1 MRKRESNK
9 IGRNDPCWCDSG
21 KKYKRCHLGR
31 EAQSELRR
39 QEAINRYVKRSKKGR
54 CLHPGADPSTCSGR
68 VIAAHT
74 IQRNGGL
81 NHIARNGHVGSVLIH
96 PSKLPRRHLDLDSE
110 PHSVGIGE
118 ASTFNGF
125 CSRHDNELF
134 APIDDKPFTGDAEQ
148 ILLLGYRSV
157 CHELHSKR
165 FALDIDADLRDFD
178 RGKLVQVQHEHQKAL
193 SIRDSGILVSINEL
207 NNAKTLYEDAIFNN
221 LPVDTSHVVAFF
233 DRYPDVLWSGV
244 LQATHDFR
252 GDELNDLLDLNV
264 PAQWLASSLIVS
276 GNGGAAVFSCPSS
289 NSDSVRVLSTLNEL
303 SDTELSHAI
312 VRFGFEFF
320 ENTYFSLDWWDG
332 LDNDT
337 KISLKKRQLTE
348 ADSGFGHSGYSR
360 RDDCLV
366 DDGIR
371 AVDWKVD
378 SRIVSIGGVTT
389 QTSVG

>member
-134 APIDDKPFTGDAEQ
+134 APIDNRPFNGDLEQ
-148 ILLLGYRSV
+148 ILLLGFRSV
-157 CHELHSKR
+157 CHEWHSKQ
-165 FALDIDADLRDFD
+165 FAFDVDQQMRDFD
-178 RGKLVQVQHEHQKAL
+178 RGNPVAFQRAFQDTL
-193 SIRDSGILVSINEL
+193 STRDSGLLASINEL
-207 NNAKTLYEDAIFNN
+207 KDAKELFEDAIFNDN
-221 LPVDTSHVVAFF
+221 PVNVNYYVVFF
-233 DRYPDVLWSGV
+233 DKHPDVLSSGIG
-244 LQATHDFR
+244 QATHDFR
-252 GDELNDLLDLNV
+252 GRELFNLADLTIS
-264 PAQWLASSLIVS
+264 ASWLTFALIVS
-276 GNGGAAVFSCPSS
+276 RNGGAAVFSCPSS
-289 NSDSVRVLSTLNEL
+289 HKESVEVLSTLDEL
-303 SDTELSHAI
+303 SDDELPHAI
-312 VRFGFEFF
+312 VRFAFEFF
-320 ENTYFSLDWWDG
+320 ENTYFSQDWWDG
-332 LDNDT
+332 LDNGT
-337 KISLKKRQLTE
+337 KVRLKKRQFTE
-348 ADSGFGHSGYSR
+348 SDGVFGHTTCPRG
-360 RDDCLV
+360 DGCLV
-366 DDGIR
+366 DDGVR
-371 AVDWKVD
+371 AVDWKVE
-378 SRIVSIGGVTT
+378 SKTVSIGRVAE
-389 QTSVG
+389 SCFDE